1 MFSSYQLAG
10 ITAEPPS
17 LSRNLGSDE
26 TRVRAPS
33 FGPLQHRLRKLS
45 TRLSRSSRS
54 DSSCSIQSLSAADIK
69 GALGLNLL
77 HAPSEPAIDF
87 VFIHGLG
94 GGSRKTWSH
103 SADIGM
109 FWPRD
114 WLPNEA
120 GFKHVRIHSFGY
132 NSDWT
137 TRKDSRLTVHDFGQ
151 ALLADLHNS
160 PCLRKNG
167 DTPIVFISHS
177 MGGLVAK
184 KAYLIA
190 TRDPNYETIGKRI
203 HTMLFLGTP
212 HRGADSASV
221 ARLVRQSAGY
231 GSKAFLDDLIPG
243 SGTLDQ
249 INDEFRHICHN
260 INLWSFF
267 ESLPT
272 SFGPTSSLIVEKE
285 SAVLGLPR
293 EHVQYLEAD
302 HRQMCKFD
310 SPSNPNYLTLQ
321 RAFKTI
327 VEEIGTVSEP
337 ILDSDRFQ
345 KWIDG
350 PIGHW
355 ADKESLSEPSR
366 DLESKRLWLNGRP
379 GTGKTIA
386 AGHVIR
392 HLQSRNLDCS
402 FFFFRHEETSSST
415 LALLMRSL
423 AFQIA
428 DSNFEVRQALAS
440 MAEDNRT
447 LKFEDHY
454 LLWATLFNEC
464 IFKAKFDRPQ
474 FWVIDAIDEC
484 SSEDLPGLISM
495 LSHMEQTLPI
505 RVLVTSRPGGQ
516 VRRYLTLE
524 RTDFVEIVTGEEG
537 SLRDIEVFVEA
548 MFLQTYDAD
557 QYDGIQNLVADVLT
571 KADGNF
577 LWTSLTVARLENA
590 YSVEDKQDVLR
601 QIPPQMDELYSRT
614 LDLISQSPSAELA
627 ECVLKWAICSPKSLH
642 INELAEAVK
651 LDVGKTLAANGWEL
665 ESMTG
670 HLIVV
675 DGQSYIRVAHLTT
688 SAFLS
693 QERDKGFWID
703 TGKAHS
709 EIAETCLDLL
719 CSSNFAPPRTHR
731 GVAAARMPSLSPL
744 SEYAAL
750 SFPYHLAQASSATGS
765 SLLLLAKFFTTNVL
779 TWIQRTATAGN
790 LWTLQ
795 LTAQRLKTYLGRLAR
810 CQSPTSTEFHTIATW
825 ANDIYRILAV
835 FHSILLTSPSSIHF
849 LIPHFCPPKSMIGQI
864 FAKSTKR
871 LRIAGPREEDWNDRL
886 TGYIFSEEAYA
897 IACCTR
903 LLAVGLASGEIR
915 LFHLAGSGAFDAA
928 ATLNHGKRVRLL
940 AFNRASSVLV
950 SCSSRNLQIWDTHR
964 SPEPIRL
971 SPVWSRTIDFT
982 PGSISFDHDEEMI
995 ILSNPHG
1002 TSLVI
1007 YDIKDGKEAE
1017 RKLLHAPSVWDS
1029 DSSDENDNKLGLW
1042 TPAMQIRLDSDHKLA
1057 TLSYRHASVSIWDLN
1072 TCVCVGNFEK
1082 DNFNYVYATSQVLDM
1097 VFNPI
1102 AEVELLA
1109 ISYMDGDVV
1118 TCNPWTQDQAN
1129 KYHLQTL
1136 LSALSTSSDGRVLV
1150 GAAEDGGIYLFLFET
1165 LQPIYHI
1172 QLPGDQLRIKD
1183 IAFSADN
1190 LRFYDIRGQCCNVWE
1205 PIILLSKEEY
1215 DDDFLEISC
1224 SREEV
1229 SLPEIKASRSHVY
1242 QWGES
1247 ITAIEPA
1254 NDMLLVGRQ
1263 DGTIDVS
1270 DLTTGEMVEKLR
1282 IHDAFAEI
1290 KSLDWNEDTCTLL
1303 SIDTTWRHIVTR
1315 VTSLGSGPGAQLT
1328 CLLNRRGDSDTSQ
1341 IILSPKT
1348 ESLLVCTHSSATL
1361 IALNGTVMG
1370 EEKDLKGAWW
1380 LKHPSNSSHLLAFR
1394 DNHFHIYEWCNLK
1407 RVCKGINLSPSPQIQ
1422 VTKGCPSWISS
1433 KGSGYL
1439 AQGLFN
1445 ATELTSGIIAVEAS
1459 KITPSTEVIPTRSL
1473 HITSTSLQSVI
1484 GCIKSSLLFLDTAGW
1499 ICSTSLNYMADAQ
1512 HFTRHFFIPL
1522 TWRSEADAVIKIVS
1536 KTAIAFGRGEHL
1548 MIFHGFLEF
1557 EERIPI

>member
-1 MFSSYQLAG
+1 MWFPRAQSRGGKRDPVQSPVSSQLLYLEPQHEKRLSVSLVHCQVSGILVLHAVLMVVTGAMSIDKSPSSSLAG

-17 LSRNLGSDE
+17 LSPNLGSDE

-45 TRLSRSSRS
+45 TRLSRPSRS

-260 INLWSFF
+260 INLWSFS

-321 RAFKTI
+321 RAFQTI
-327 VEEIGTVSEP
+327 VEEIGTVTLVQSQQE
-337 ILDSDRFQ
+337 
-345 KWIDG
+345 
-350 PIGHW
+350 H
-355 ADKESLSEPSR
+355 
-366 DLESKRLWLNGRP
+366 ESKMR
-379 GTGKTIA
+379 KIA
-386 AGHVIR
+386 AFLSIGQRPDAVLLAINEKQ
-392 HLQSRNLDCS
+392 HLG
-402 FFFFRHEETSSST
+402 SS
-415 LALLMRSL
+415 
-423 AFQIA
+423 
-428 DSNFEVRQALAS
+428 DSNFGVRQALAS
-440 MAEDNRT
+440 MTEDNRT

-454 LLWATLFNEC
+454 LLWAILFNEC

-524 RTDFVEIVTGEEG
+524 RTDFVEIKTGEEG

-651 LDVGKTLAANGWEL
+651 LDVGKTLAANAREL

-675 DGQSYIRVAHLTT
+675 DVRILRH
-688 SAFLS
+688 
-693 QERDKGFWID
+693 QERIEE
-703 TGKAHS
+703 S
-709 EIAETCLDLL
+709 
-719 CSSNFAPPRTHR
+719 
-731 GVAAARMPSLSPL
+731 
-744 SEYAAL
+744 
-750 SFPYHLAQASSATGS
+750 
-765 SLLLLAKFFTTNVL
+765 
-779 TWIQRTATAGN
+779 QR
-790 LWTLQ
+790 
-795 LTAQRLKTYLGRLAR
+795 
-810 CQSPTSTEFHTIATW
+810 
-825 ANDIYRILAV
+825 
-835 FHSILLTSPSSIHF
+835 
-849 LIPHFCPPKSMIGQI
+849 
-864 FAKSTKR
+864 
-871 LRIAGPREEDWNDRL
+871 
-886 TGYIFSEEAYA
+886 
-897 IACCTR
+897 
-903 LLAVGLASGEIR
+903 
-915 LFHLAGSGAFDAA
+915 
-928 ATLNHGKRVRLL
+928 
-940 AFNRASSVLV
+940 
-950 SCSSRNLQIWDTHR
+950 
-964 SPEPIRL
+964 
-971 SPVWSRTIDFT
+971 
-982 PGSISFDHDEEMI
+982 PG
-995 ILSNPHG
+995 
-1002 TSLVI
+1002 
-1007 YDIKDGKEAE
+1007 
-1017 RKLLHAPSVWDS
+1017 
-1029 DSSDENDNKLGLW
+1029 
-1042 TPAMQIRLDSDHKLA
+1042 
-1057 TLSYRHASVSIWDLN
+1057 
-1072 TCVCVGNFEK
+1072 
-1082 DNFNYVYATSQVLDM
+1082 
-1097 VFNPI
+1097 
-1102 AEVELLA
+1102 
-1109 ISYMDGDVV
+1109 
-1118 TCNPWTQDQAN
+1118 
-1129 KYHLQTL
+1129 
-1136 LSALSTSSDGRVLV
+1136 
-1150 GAAEDGGIYLFLFET
+1150 
-1165 LQPIYHI
+1165 
-1172 QLPGDQLRIKD
+1172 
-1183 IAFSADN
+1183 
-1190 LRFYDIRGQCCNVWE
+1190 
-1205 PIILLSKEEY
+1205 
-1215 DDDFLEISC
+1215 
-1224 SREEV
+1224 
-1229 SLPEIKASRSHVY
+1229 
-1242 QWGES
+1242 
-1247 ITAIEPA
+1247 
-1254 NDMLLVGRQ
+1254 
-1263 DGTIDVS
+1263 
-1270 DLTTGEMVEKLR
+1270 
-1282 IHDAFAEI
+1282 
-1290 KSLDWNEDTCTLL
+1290 
-1303 SIDTTWRHIVTR
+1303 
-1315 VTSLGSGPGAQLT
+1315 
-1328 CLLNRRGDSDTSQ
+1328 CLLFPHYQN
-1341 IILSPKT
+1341 
-1348 ESLLVCTHSSATL
+1348 
-1361 IALNGTVMG
+1361 M
-1370 EEKDLKGAWW
+1370 
-1380 LKHPSNSSHLLAFR
+1380 
-1394 DNHFHIYEWCNLK
+1394 
-1407 RVCKGINLSPSPQIQ
+1407 
-1422 VTKGCPSWISS
+1422 
-1433 KGSGYL
+1433 
-1439 AQGLFN
+1439 
-1445 ATELTSGIIAVEAS
+1445 
-1459 KITPSTEVIPTRSL
+1459 L
-1473 HITSTSLQSVI
+1473 H
-1484 GCIKSSLLFLDTAGW
+1484 
-1499 ICSTSLNYMADAQ
+1499 
-1512 HFTRHFFIPL
+1512 
-1522 TWRSEADAVIKIVS
+1522 
-1536 KTAIAFGRGEHL
+1536 
-1548 MIFHGFLEF
+1548 
-1557 EERIPI
+1557 

>member
-1 MFSSYQLAG
+1 MFPSYQLAG
-10 ITAEPPS
+10 ITAEPPL
-17 LSRNLGSDE
+17 LSPNLGSDE

-54 DSSCSIQSLSAADIK
+54 DSSCSIQSLSAADVK

-160 PCLRKNG
+160 SCLRKNG

-243 SGTLDQ
+243 SGTLDVILLA
-249 INDEFRHICHN
+249 INEKQH
-260 INLWSFF
+260 L
-267 ESLPT
+267 ESCT
-272 SFGPTSSLIVEKE
+272 W
-285 SAVLGLPR
+285 
-293 EHVQYLEAD
+293 
-302 HRQMCKFD
+302 
-310 SPSNPNYLTLQ
+310 LT
-321 RAFKTI
+321 
-327 VEEIGTVSEP
+327 
-337 ILDSDRFQ
+337 DSDRFQ
-345 KWIDG
+345 KWIYG

-366 DLESKRLWLNGRP
+366 DLESKFLWLNGRP

-495 LSHMEQTLPI
+495 LSHMEQTSPI

-524 RTDFVEIVTGEEG
+524 RTDFVKIVTGEEG

-651 LDVGKTLAANGWEL
+651 LDVGKTLAANGREL

-795 LTAQRLKTYLGRLAR
+795 LTAQRL
-810 CQSPTSTEFHTIATW
+810 
-825 ANDIYRILAV
+825 
-835 FHSILLTSPSSIHF
+835 
-849 LIPHFCPPKSMIGQI
+849 
-864 FAKSTKR
+864 
-871 LRIAGPREEDWNDRL
+871 
-886 TGYIFSEEAYA
+886 
-897 IACCTR
+897 
-903 LLAVGLASGEIR
+903 
-915 LFHLAGSGAFDAA
+915 
-928 ATLNHGKRVRLL
+928 
-940 AFNRASSVLV
+940 
-950 SCSSRNLQIWDTHR
+950 
-964 SPEPIRL
+964 
-971 SPVWSRTIDFT
+971 
-982 PGSISFDHDEEMI
+982 
-995 ILSNPHG
+995 
-1002 TSLVI
+1002 
-1007 YDIKDGKEAE
+1007 
-1017 RKLLHAPSVWDS
+1017 
-1029 DSSDENDNKLGLW
+1029 
-1042 TPAMQIRLDSDHKLA
+1042 
-1057 TLSYRHASVSIWDLN
+1057 
-1072 TCVCVGNFEK
+1072 
-1082 DNFNYVYATSQVLDM
+1082 
-1097 VFNPI
+1097 
-1102 AEVELLA
+1102 
-1109 ISYMDGDVV
+1109 
-1118 TCNPWTQDQAN
+1118 
-1129 KYHLQTL
+1129 
-1136 LSALSTSSDGRVLV
+1136 
-1150 GAAEDGGIYLFLFET
+1150 
-1165 LQPIYHI
+1165 
-1172 QLPGDQLRIKD
+1172 
-1183 IAFSADN
+1183 
-1190 LRFYDIRGQCCNVWE
+1190 
-1205 PIILLSKEEY
+1205 
-1215 DDDFLEISC
+1215 
-1224 SREEV
+1224 
-1229 SLPEIKASRSHVY
+1229 
-1242 QWGES
+1242 
-1247 ITAIEPA
+1247 
-1254 NDMLLVGRQ
+1254 
-1263 DGTIDVS
+1263 
-1270 DLTTGEMVEKLR
+1270 
-1282 IHDAFAEI
+1282 
-1290 KSLDWNEDTCTLL
+1290 
-1303 SIDTTWRHIVTR
+1303 
-1315 VTSLGSGPGAQLT
+1315 
-1328 CLLNRRGDSDTSQ
+1328 
-1341 IILSPKT
+1341 
-1348 ESLLVCTHSSATL
+1348 
-1361 IALNGTVMG
+1361 
-1370 EEKDLKGAWW
+1370 
-1380 LKHPSNSSHLLAFR
+1380 
-1394 DNHFHIYEWCNLK
+1394 
-1407 RVCKGINLSPSPQIQ
+1407 
-1422 VTKGCPSWISS
+1422 
-1433 KGSGYL
+1433 
-1439 AQGLFN
+1439 
-1445 ATELTSGIIAVEAS
+1445 
-1459 KITPSTEVIPTRSL
+1459 
-1473 HITSTSLQSVI
+1473 
-1484 GCIKSSLLFLDTAGW
+1484 
-1499 ICSTSLNYMADAQ
+1499 
-1512 HFTRHFFIPL
+1512 
-1522 TWRSEADAVIKIVS
+1522 
-1536 KTAIAFGRGEHL
+1536 
-1548 MIFHGFLEF
+1548 
-1557 EERIPI
+1557 